1 MSPADRCIT
10 ALCVL
15 AFASVLVW
23 AGPALDAQPDR
34 RAEWPQA
41 GAQLQASGELARLEA
56 DARQRCAQWISAEGA
71 IHVDGGTI
79 VCLDKRGRRQHRLD
93 SPVTAS
99 ELAQLRLTAAGGR
112 P

>member
-1 MSPADRCIT
+1 MCMADRLIT

-15 AFASVLVW
+15 ALALVLGW

-41 GAQLQASGELARLEA
+41 NAQLHASGELARLEA

-79 VCLDKRGRRQHRLD
+79 VCADKRGRRQHTLA
-93 SPVTAS
+93 SPVTAA
-99 ELAQLRLTAAGGR
+99 ELAQLRLAAAGAR